1 LVGFLQSFFLFKVF
15 LFSIGLGGVF
25 FSSCCI
31 WRSGEIDMT
40 IAQRLYALIGVVLFA
55 LLGFTALSQYQL
67 SMVYGAANYGNVN
80 TVPSLEVITA
90 ADQHVL
96 SALVLL
102 QRHVL
107 NTDEASRENI
117 ERELEASLDKVNH
130 SFKEYKALLSDDED
144 RALLEAEVS
153 SWETVRKIIQDVLV
167 LSQSHQTG
175 QAQDLLMKNRKTI
188 DALRDALEVH
198 IQYNIKL
205 GKQRSEEA
213 LSVKNTAVMWM
224 LLVTLV
230 ISIAVAS
237 LGVCTVRLL
246 TRQLGGE
253 PKAVLKVANQVAQGD
268 LSAEIQLR
276 PGDSVSVMRAMKI
289 MVSSIKTLTEDTEHL
304 VAQAAAGNLSV
315 RADEQKHQ
323 GDYRKIIH
331 GINGTLDNIVT
342 PVNEAMHVLSEV
354 EQGNLSKKV
363 LGNYAGQLDDLKNTI
378 NSTVGKLSEVIGDV
392 RSVAGNLSTA
402 SGEVSSS
409 AQAVSQGT
417 SEQAASVEE
426 TCAAIEQMSSSIN
439 QNTENARVT
448 DGMASKS
455 ATEAEEGGQAVQQT
469 VQAMKQIA
477 ERIGIIDDI
486 AYQTNLLALNA
497 AIEAARAGEHGKGFA
512 VVAAEVR
519 KLAERSQVAAQEIG
533 ALAGSSVDKAEKA
546 GHLLDEMVPAI
557 RKTSDL
563 VQEITA
569 ASQEQSTGVSQI
581 NTAMSQLNQITQQNA
596 SASEQLA
603 ATAEE
608 MSAQAEQLQKAVE
621 FFRLD
626 VEIGNQAKV
635 NLGRKDLH
643 KRGAGGSKAVGVSP
657 QKSRGPNESEFV
669 RF

>member
-1 LVGFLQSFFLFKVF
+1 
-15 LFSIGLGGVF
+15 
-25 FSSCCI
+25 
-31 WRSGEIDMT
+31 MT
-40 IAQRLYALIGVVLFA
+40 ISQRLYTLVGVVLFA
-55 LLGFTALSQYQL
+55 LFGLTGLSQYQL
-67 SMVYGAANYGNVN
+67 SSVYDSSNYGNEN
-80 TVPSLEVITA
+80 TVPSLLLIGRVNDQITTSI
-90 ADQHVL
+90 L
-96 SALVLL
+96 LV

-107 NTDEASRENI
+107 NTDDAAMKEI
-117 ERELEASLDKVNH
+117 ERELQTSMDTVNQ
-130 SFKEYKALLSDDED
+130 SIKEYKTLLSDDED
-144 RALLEAEVS
+144 RSMLDADAAG
-153 SWETVRKIIQDVLV
+153 WESVKKIIQDVLA
-167 LSQSHQTG
+167 LSRANKND
-175 QAQDLLMKNRKTI
+175 QARDLMMQNRKVI
-188 DALRDALEVH
+188 DDLGVALDTH
-198 IQYNIKL
+198 IQYNVKL
-205 GKQRSEEA
+205 GHSGALEA
-213 LSVKNTAVMWM
+213 QSTKKTAVVVS
-224 LLVTLV
+224 LL
-230 ISIAVAS
+230 IAVLVSTVVAFI
-237 LGVCTVRLL
+237 GVLTVRVLM
-246 TRQLGGE
+246 RQLGAE
-253 PKAVLKVANQVAQGD
+253 PKAVVDVANQVAQGD
-268 LSAEIQLR
+268 LSADIELR
-276 PGDSVSVMRAMKI
+276 PGDSCSVMRAMKI

-342 PVNEAMHVLSEV
+342 PLNEVMGVLAEV
-354 EQGNLSKKV
+354 EQGDLSQKV
-363 LGNYAGQLDDLKNTI
+363 LGNYAGQLDELKNTI
-378 NSTVGKLSEVIGDV
+378 NSTVSKLAEVIGDV
-392 RSVAGNLSTA
+392 RSVAGHLSTA
-402 SGEVSSS
+402 SGEVSAT

-426 TCAAIEQMSSSIN
+426 TSAAIEQMSASIN

-533 ALAGSSVDKAEKA
+533 SLAESSVDKAERA
-546 GHLLDEMVPAI
+546 GGLLDEIVPAI

-569 ASQEQSTGVSQI
+569 ASQEQSSGVSQI
-581 NTAMSQLNQITQQNA
+581 NTAMSQLNQITQQNS

-608 MSAQAEQLQKAVE
+608 MSAQAEQLQQAVG
-621 FFRLD
+621 FFRLES
-626 VEIGNQAKV
+626 VANVGNTPAA
-635 NLGRKDLH
+635 GR
-643 KRGAGGSKAVGVSP
+643 AGGPSHSSPVLASSKMSVVKSP
-657 QKSRGPNESEFV
+657 KKQTMESEFV